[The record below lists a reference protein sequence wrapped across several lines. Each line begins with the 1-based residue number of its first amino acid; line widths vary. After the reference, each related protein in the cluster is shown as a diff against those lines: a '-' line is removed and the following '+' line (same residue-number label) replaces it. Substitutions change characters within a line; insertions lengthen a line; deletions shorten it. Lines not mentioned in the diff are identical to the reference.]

1 MDINFEK
8 GTVTLFGKSTKFDTL
23 IRKFAM
29 LSGEQAYHFLINRG
43 IQLPRRM
50 NCLALMSVLNK
61 RIKFLNSNSL
71 SKDYFARLKYYSS
84 FSEQQLFNLFLKICN
99 DPDSFY
105 AYRYNLFKLILTNF
119 VAMDFS
125 DGELSY
131 VKNLKKATVESFE
144 QYFNYI
150 SGAALEQEDTF
161 DGQNKKVL
169 FDALE
174 FSASNQE
181 IIDIAGKYGYVIPQ
195 SLKKDDYLEYIFWY
209 MQGNNTYND
218 EVAEGLRE
226 MTVSQ
231 LDIFTKRMNIPMTS
245 TLSKKEM
252 ITYLAYLLDKATYD
266 MTSIRRFETSDEYQ
280 PFIFSVDLNSV
291 SVFGNGKP
299 KKVIHY
305 KGEDEDKEEFKQVLI
320 AEAEEAEA
328 EEAAEAAAAAAALEA
343 QKKAE
348 EEALRKAEEEQKKA
362 EQDALLESI
371 PEDPGIDVAEGETYE
386 FVDAVYEDP
395 SQKPAEEP
403 QQEEAEATEE
413 VVEEVQEEPGVV
425 YEETEAAA
433 QEIENTYDELTEG
446 APEGTSAEYLEEQN
460 AEEPIILDEDL
471 SDVESASDEEIAAL
485 MYENGM
491 RDAEVETE
499 EAPKDLDFNAY
510 DVKKNELYGS
520 ETIMKYANN
529 TSVKTIIISI
539 FLGLSVVAAI
549 IVLAVVLKG

>member
-8 GTVTLFGKSTKFDTL
+8 GTVTLFGKSSKFDTL

-61 RIKFLNSNSL
+61 RIKFLNSHSL
-71 SKDYFARLKYYSS
+71 SKDYFSRLKFYSS
-84 FSEQQLFNLFLKICN
+84 FSEQQLFNLFVKICN

-131 VKNLKKATVESFE
+131 IKNLKKANIESFE

-161 DGQNKKVL
+161 DGQDKKVL

-181 IIDIAGKYGYVIPQ
+181 IIDIAGKYGYEIPQ
-195 SLKKDDYLEYIFWY
+195 SLKKDDYLGFIFWY

-226 MTVSQ
+226 MTVGQ

-252 ITYLAYLLDKATYD
+252 ITYLSYLLDKASYD
-266 MTSIRRFETSDEYQ
+266 MTSIKRFDIPEEYK
-280 PFIFSVDLNSV
+280 PFVFTVDLNSV

-320 AEAEEAEA
+320 AEAEEEEA
-328 EEAAEAAAAAAALEA
+328 EEAAEAAAAEEK
-343 QKKAE
+343 KKAE
-348 EEALRKAEEEQKKA
+348 EEARLAAEEEKKRL
-362 EQDALLESI
+362 EQEAILESI
-371 PEDPGIDVAEGETYE
+371 PEDPGVDIAEGETYE

-395 SQKPAEEP
+395 SQKQAEEP
-403 QQEEAEATEE
+403 QEAAPEETAEEATEE
-413 VVEEVQEEPGVV
+413 VVEYVPEEPQVV
-425 YEETEAAA
+425 YEDVKEDA
-433 QEIENTYDELTEG
+433 QEIIDTYRELTG
-446 APEGTSAEYLEEQN
+446 VGQGTSAEELEEQN

-485 MYENGM
+485 LSHDKAIKQIKKESPE
-491 RDAEVETE
+491 D
-499 EAPKDLDFNAY
+499 PDFKAY
-510 DVKKNELYGS
+510 DVEKNELYGS

-529 TSVKTIIISI
+529 TSVKTILVSI
-539 FLGLSVVAAI
+539 FLGLSVIAAI
-549 IVLAVVLKG
+549 IVLIIILLG

>member
-252 ITYLAYLLDKATYD
+252 ITYLEYLLDKATYD
-266 MTSIRRFETSDEYQ
+266 MTSIRRFETPDEYQ
-280 PFIFSVDLNSV
+280 PFVFSVDLNSV

-403 QQEEAEATEE
+403 QQEEAESTEE

-460 AEEPIILDEDL
+460 ADEPIILDEDL

-549 IVLAVVLKG
+549 IVLAVILKG

>member
-1 MDINFEK
+1 M
-8 GTVTLFGKSTKFDTL
+8 
-23 IRKFAM
+23 
-29 LSGEQAYHFLINRG
+29 
-43 IQLPRRM
+43 
-50 NCLALMSVLNK
+50 
-61 RIKFLNSNSL
+61 
-71 SKDYFARLKYYSS
+71 
-84 FSEQQLFNLFLKICN
+84 
-99 DPDSFY
+99 
-105 AYRYNLFKLILTNF
+105 
-119 VAMDFS
+119 
-125 DGELSY
+125 
-131 VKNLKKATVESFE
+131 
-144 QYFNYI
+144 
-150 SGAALEQEDTF
+150 
-161 DGQNKKVL
+161 
-169 FDALE
+169 
-174 FSASNQE
+174 
-181 IIDIAGKYGYVIPQ
+181 Q
-195 SLKKDDYLEYIFWY
+195 S
-209 MQGNNTYND
+209 NNTYND

-252 ITYLAYLLDKATYD
+252 ITYLEYLLDKATYD
-266 MTSIRRFETSDEYQ
+266 MTSIRRFETPDEYQ
-280 PFIFSVDLNSV
+280 PFVFSVDLNSV

-403 QQEEAEATEE
+403 QQEEAESTEE

-460 AEEPIILDEDL
+460 ADEPIILDEDL

-549 IVLAVVLKG
+549 IVLAVILKG

>member
-266 MTSIRRFETSDEYQ
+266 MTSIRRFETPDEYQ
-280 PFIFSVDLNSV
+280 PFVFSVDLNSV

-362 EQDALLESI
+362 EQDALLGSI

-395 SQKPAEEP
+395 SQKPAEES

-491 RDAEVETE
+491 RDAKVETE

-549 IVLAVVLKG
+549 IVLAVILKG

>member
-8 GTVTLFGKSTKFDTL
+8 GTVTLFGKTSKFDTL

-43 IQLPRRM
+43 IQLPRKM

-71 SKDYFARLKYYSS
+71 SKDYFSRLQYYSS
-84 FSEQQLFNLFLKICN
+84 FSEQQLFNLFVKICN

-105 AYRYNLFKLILTNF
+105 AYRYNLFKLILINF

-131 VKNLKKATVESFE
+131 IKNIKKATVESFE

-161 DGQNKKVL
+161 DGQNTKVL

-174 FSASNQE
+174 NSASNQE
-181 IIDIAGKYGYVIPQ
+181 IMDIAGKYGLEIPQ
-195 SLKKDDYLEYIFWY
+195 SLKKEDYLDFIFSY
-209 MQGNNTYND
+209 MQSKNTYND

-245 TLSKKEM
+245 TMSKKEL
-252 ITYLAYLLDKATYD
+252 ITYLGYLVDKANFD
-266 MTSIRRFETSDEYQ
+266 KTSIRRFEIPDEYQ
-280 PFIFSVDLNSV
+280 PFIFTVDLKSV
-291 SVFGNGKP
+291 SAFGNGKP

-320 AEAEEAEA
+320 AEEEEAEA
-328 EEAAEAAAAAAALEA
+328 EKEAEEAAAAEEIRKAEEA
-343 QKKAE
+343 KKAE
-348 EEALRKAEEEQKKA
+348 EERLKAEEEARIKA
-362 EQDALLESI
+362 EQEAALASI
-371 PEDPGIDVAEGETYE
+371 PDDPGIDVQEGEEYE
-386 FVDAVYEDP
+386 FVEAVYEDP
-395 SQKPAEEP
+395 SQKQPE
-403 QQEEAEATEE
+403 EATEE
-413 VVEEVQEEPGVV
+413 VTEDAVEEVVEYVEVPDDSVEELYENLSDDVV
-425 YEETEAAA
+425 HGESAEDIEAA
-433 QEIENTYDELTEG
+433 Q
-446 APEGTSAEYLEEQN
+446 AEQ
-460 AEEPIILDEDL
+460 PVMLDEDL

-485 MYENGM
+485 LSTENKPVE
-491 RDAEVETE
+491 EVKE
-499 EAPKDLDFNAY
+499 EKQEVPGFNAY
-510 DVKKNELYGS
+510 NVEKNEFYGS
-520 ETIMKYANN
+520 EKIMKLANN
-529 TSVKTIIISI
+529 TTVKTAFISI
-539 FLGLSVVAAI
+539 FLGLAVVAAI
-549 IVLAVVLKG
+549 IVLVIILQGK

>member
-8 GTVTLFGKSTKFDTL
+8 GTVTLFGKTSKFDTL

-43 IQLPRRM
+43 IQLPRKM

-61 RIKFLNSNSL
+61 RIKFLNSHSL

-84 FSEQQLFNLFLKICN
+84 FSEQQLFNLFVKICN

-131 VKNLKKATVESFE
+131 VKNLKKATIESFE

-181 IIDIAGKYGYVIPQ
+181 IMDIAGKYGFEIPQ
-195 SLKKDDYLEYIFWY
+195 SLKKEDYLGFIFWY

-218 EVAEGLRE
+218 EVAEGLKE

-231 LDIFTKRMNIPMTS
+231 LDIFTKRMNIPMSS
-245 TLSKKEM
+245 TLSKKDL
-252 ITYLAYLLDKATYD
+252 ITYLSYLLDNAHYD
-266 MTSIRRFETSDEYQ
+266 VTSIRRFEASDEYQ
-280 PFIFSVDLNSV
+280 PFVFTVDLNSV

-305 KGEDEDKEEFKQVLI
+305 KGEDQDKEEFKQVLI
-320 AEAEEAEA
+320 AEEEEAEA
-328 EEAAEAAAAAAALEA
+328 EKEAEEAAAAEEIRKAEEA
-343 QKKAE
+343 KRAE
-348 EEALRKAEEEQKKA
+348 EEARLKA
-362 EQDALLESI
+362 EQEAALASI
-371 PEDPGIDVAEGETYE
+371 PDDPGIDVAEGEEYE
-386 FVDAVYEDP
+386 FVEAVYEDP
-395 SQKPAEEP
+395 SQKQPEQAPEN
-403 QQEEAEATEE
+403 AEE
-413 VVEEVQEEPGVV
+413 VVEYVEADDDAIEEIYENLSDDVV
-425 YEETEAAA
+425 HGESVEDMEDA
-433 QEIENTYDELTEG
+433 L
-446 APEGTSAEYLEEQN
+446 AEQ
-460 AEEPIILDEDL
+460 PIMLDEDL

-485 MYENGM
+485 LQSENIPQE
-491 RDAEVETE
+491 EVKDE
-499 EAPKDLDFNAY
+499 EQADPSFNAY
-510 DVKKNELYGS
+510 NVEKNEFYGS
-520 ETIMKYANN
+520 EKIMKQANN
-529 TSVKTIIISI
+529 TTVKTALISV

-549 IVLAVVLKG
+549 IVLVIILQGK